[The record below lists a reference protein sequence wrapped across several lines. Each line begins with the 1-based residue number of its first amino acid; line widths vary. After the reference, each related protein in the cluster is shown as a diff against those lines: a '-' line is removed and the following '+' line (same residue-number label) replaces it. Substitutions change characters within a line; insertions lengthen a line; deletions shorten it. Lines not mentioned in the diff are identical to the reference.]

1 MEKIECKSCSA
12 VVDKEL
18 EFCSSCGDWLG
29 LSLKDMESK
38 DSNQS
43 VKIERTKRAPERL
56 LNKPL
61 STYGATPLPS
71 RKEVPG
77 MRAVFFLTV
86 LIPAIALASYLYNS
100 NIAEEVVEETKIIQQ
115 STTST
120 TSTTIVS
127 VLQKQYPIS
136 CSASSFYNNGDGWS
150 CENLYDGD
158 KSTWQD
164 NSLACKDG
172 WIEFNFAKE
181 LYIEFLVFQNVEDSK
196 SFTRNHKVRDI
207 LITTSDSQFS
217 LDKEL
222 ENDNTSQ
229 WIDVNATTSYLKV
242 DILSAY
248 PGEEIS
254 GSQPFEECAI
264 QEITFYGRG

>member
-1 MEKIECKSCSA
+1 MKKIECKSCSA
-12 VVDKEL
+12 VVDKGL

-38 DSNQS
+38 DSSQGEK
-43 VKIERTKRAPERL
+43 VERTKKAPEQL

-61 STYGATPLPS
+61 ANYGATPIPS

-77 MRAVFFLTV
+77 IRAVFFLTF
-86 LIPAIALASYLYNS
+86 LIPVIALASYFYNQ
-100 NIAEEVVEETKIIQQ
+100 NVAEEVIVQSEIIQQ

-120 TSTTIVS
+120 TTTTVVS

-136 CSASSFYNNGDGWS
+136 CSSSSSYNDGDGWS
-150 CENLYDGD
+150 CDNLYDGD

-172 WIEFNFAKE
+172 WVEFNFAQE
-181 LYIEFLVFQNVEDSK
+181 LYVEFIVFQNVEDSK
-196 SFTRNHKVRDI
+196 SFARNHKARDI
-207 LITTSDSQFS
+207 IITTNNEDF
-217 LDKEL
+217 LLNKEL

-229 WIDVNATTSYLKV
+229 WIDVNASTSYLKI

-248 PGEEIS
+248 SGVEVS
-254 GSQPFEECAI
+254 GSQPFDECAI